1 MVPHRTPTQACFC
14 TPRDQRYTK
23 ETALKSVATRAPGEN
38 WFSQSTGGGGTS
50 LGVTHPKVTRTPA
63 LQNHSLRARAEKHS
77 GNPAG
82 PQLVLRPHQME
93 NQRSPEEFHL

>member
-1 MVPHRTPTQACFC
+1 MLLHPRGNKDTQRKLPSSQWLLGPLGKTGLA
-14 TPRDQRYTK
+14 K
-23 ETALKSVATRAPGEN
+23 APG
-38 WFSQSTGGGGTS
+38 GGAS
-50 LGVTHPKVTRTPA
+50 LGVTQPKVTRPPA
-63 LQNHSLRARAEKHS
+63 LQNHSPRARAEKHS